1 MGGTVEGRSATMK
14 IARWS
19 FALLLAAAMTLAV
32 APGVAQDASSWPSRP
47 VRIIVPA
54 SAGGVADAVARLLG
68 EALAKRLGQPFVL
81 DNIAGAASL
90 IGTAAAAKAPPDGY
104 TLLIAAIAPLG
115 ILPHVRKMPY
125 VVERD
130 LASVGIVATQPHL
143 LLVNPDK
150 MPASTLPEFIKLT
163 KDNSGKYNY
172 ASSGAGQLNHLE
184 MELLLLKTGTKMTH
198 VPYKSSGDQATALIG
213 GHVDAAVFGITAA
226 LPYIKGGT
234 VRPIAVM
241 TAERYPDLPDLPAVK
256 ELIPSFGGVS
266 SWHGVM
272 VPAAT
277 PKAIVAKLNQAM
289 ADYLHSPEGIA
300 QMKTLGAEAVGSTP
314 EALDA
319 LIKYESALWAEVI
332 RTANLTIQ

>member
-1 MGGTVEGRSATMK
+1 M
-14 IARWS
+14 
-19 FALLLAAAMTLAV
+19 
-32 APGVAQDASSWPSRP
+32 
-47 VRIIVPA
+47 
-54 SAGGVADAVARLLG
+54 G

-115 ILPHVRKMPY
+115 ILPHVRKTPY

-130 LASVGIVATQPHL
+130 LAPVGVVATQPHL

-150 MPASTLPEFIKLT
+150 LAAGTLSEFIQLL
-163 KDNSGKYNY
+163 KDNPGKYNY

-184 MELLLLKTGTKMTH
+184 MELLLLKTGTRMTH

-213 GHVDAAVFGITAA
+213 GHVDTAVFGITAA
-226 LPYIKGGT
+226 LPYIKSGT

-256 ELIPSFGGVS
+256 ELIPSFGGVN
-266 SWHGVM
+266 SWHGIL

-277 PKAIVAKLNQAM
+277 PKAIVSKLNRAM
-289 ADYLHSPEGIA
+289 ADYLHSGEGIA
-300 QMKTLGAEAVGSTP
+300 RMKTIGAEAVGSTP

>member
-1 MGGTVEGRSATMK
+1 MKLARSM
-14 IARWS
+14 
-19 FALLLAAAMTLAV
+19 FALALAAVATLAV
-32 APGVAQDASSWPSRP
+32 TPAVAQDAASWPSRP

-54 SAGGVADAVARLLG
+54 SAGGIADAVARLLAEG
-68 EALAKRLGQPFVL
+68 LAKRLGQPFVL
-81 DNIAGAASL
+81 DNIAGAASM

-104 TLLIAAIAPLG
+104 TVLIGAIAPLG
-115 ILPHVRKMPY
+115 ILPHVRKTPY

-130 LASVGIVATQPHL
+130 LAPVGVVATQPHL
-143 LLVNPDK
+143 LLVNPEK
-150 MPASTLPEFIKLT
+150 MPASTLPEFISLT
-163 KDNSGKYNY
+163 KDNPGKYNY

-226 LPYIKGGT
+226 LPYIKSGT

-241 TAERYPDLPDLPAVK
+241 TAERYPDLPGLPAVK
-256 ELIPSFGGVS
+256 ELIPNFGGVS
-266 SWHGVM
+266 SWHGIL

-277 PKAIVAKLNQAM
+277 PKAIVAKLNGAM

-319 LIKYESALWAEVI
+319 LIKHESALWAEVI
-332 RTANLTIQ
+332 KTANLTIQ